1 MYIGN
6 KQGRTGTKVICVEL
20 NTLSSLLTKAK
31 NVRHHLIR
39 RVEIEENQHKVK
51 SQVSENFKIG
61 NRISSNIRNIVG

>member
-6 KQGRTGTKVICVEL
+6 KQGRTGTKVICVEF
-20 NTLSSLLTKAK
+20 TISSLLTKAK